1 MNNTISILSTKTLSS
16 EQRKALIDAKTDL
29 LEQDFI
35 EIEHLEFE
43 LNNINENV
51 IFSSQNAILSLM
63 NQPNLENLKAKNVF
77 CVGIKSKELL
87 EKNGFK
93 VDVYMDYASELAEI
107 ITLIYKNEKFT
118 FFSGNLR
125 KETLPKAL
133 KGAKIVF
140 NEIEVYQTKLAPFKI
155 SKEEKFDGILFFSPS
170 GVESFLKD
178 NKIKSEICFCIG
190 DTTAEAL
197 KNNKIKN
204 IVIAETPTVDDV
216 IAEVIEYYMPSN
228 PQSGNYEG
236 LKNDKNE

>member
-1 MNNTISILSTKTLSS
+1 MELISILSTKTLSA
-16 EQRKALIDAKTDL
+16 EQRQFFLEADLDL

-35 EIEHLEFE
+35 EIENNNFD
-43 LNNINENV
+43 LNNIKDNL

-63 NQPNLENLKAKNVF
+63 NQPDWEKFKTKNVF

-87 EKNGFK
+87 EQNGFK

-107 ITLIYKNEKFT
+107 ITLIYNKESFT

-133 KGAKIVF
+133 KAAKIDF

-155 SKEEKFDGILFFSPS
+155 SKEEKFNGILFFSPS
-170 GVESFLKD
+170 GVESFLTN
-178 NKIKSEICFCIG
+178 NKIKDEICFCIG
-190 DTTAEAL
+190 ETTAETL

-204 IVIAETPTVDDV
+204 IVIAESPTIEDV
-216 IAEVIEYYMPSN
+216 IAEVIEYYN
-228 PQSGNYEG
+228 R
-236 LKNDKNE
+236 